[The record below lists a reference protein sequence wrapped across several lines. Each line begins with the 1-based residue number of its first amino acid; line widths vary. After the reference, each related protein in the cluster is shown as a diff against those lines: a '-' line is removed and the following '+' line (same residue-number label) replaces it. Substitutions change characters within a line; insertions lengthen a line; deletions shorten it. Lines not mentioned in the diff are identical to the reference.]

1 MGAGKGRG
9 RRMRASEDNQPPL
22 KKVCSPAGL
31 GLGSGGVGGEVWVV
45 LGEPDPNFTDESP
58 HAADGGRHGAASG
71 PPPHLGGSPRSTSY
85 HIPQEAGFQKS
96 QGAKIRPRDERKINS
111 PPWGLRSK

>member
-1 MGAGKGRG
+1 
-9 RRMRASEDNQPPL
+9 MRASEDNQPPL

-71 PPPHLGGSPRSTSY
+71 PPPHLGGSPRLSFL
-85 HIPQEAGFQKS
+85 HP
-96 QGAKIRPRDERKINS
+96 S
-111 PPWGLRSK
+111 PPPTLQVRGIQGCWSCPSWETIHGS